1 MFLEKV
7 QAKYFDN
14 FLSNF
19 RLEPL
24 TTTKSRTEIE
34 AIGSILLNVQLFVFA
49 EIFFINTRQKENK
62 SFKQQY
68 DVFRIVNILYQG
80 SDNGKR
86 KTSMECDLRV
96 IQSQVIHPALG
107 AGIRTRDLSIKC
119 SCYHY

>member
-34 AIGSILLNVQLFVFA
+34 AIGSILLNIQ
-49 EIFFINTRQKENK
+49 NTGQDENK

-68 DVFRIVNILYQG
+68 DVFRIVNIIYLG

-107 AGIRTRDLSIKC
+107 AGIRTRDLSIK
-119 SCYHY
+119 

>member
-34 AIGSILLNVQLFVFA
+34 AIGSILLNIQLFVFA
-49 EIFFINTRQKENK
+49 K
-62 SFKQQY
+62 SF
-68 DVFRIVNILYQG
+68 FL
-80 SDNGKR
+80 
-86 KTSMECDLRV
+86 
-96 IQSQVIHPALG
+96 
-107 AGIRTRDLSIKC
+107 
-119 SCYHY
+119 